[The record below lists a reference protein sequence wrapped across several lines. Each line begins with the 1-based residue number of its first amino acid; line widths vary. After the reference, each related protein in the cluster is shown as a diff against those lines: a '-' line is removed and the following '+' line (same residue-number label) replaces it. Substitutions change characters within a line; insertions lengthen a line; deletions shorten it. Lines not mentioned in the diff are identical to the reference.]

1 MRKNAAAVLVC
12 IAVFLAGCSAD
23 MNSTESDEDFK
34 GAETTVQTN
43 PNDAEPYT
51 IDTKISDVIND
62 PAFEDYGRLIF
73 PVNSGYYSG
82 DTLGELELT
91 WYNNIAPDKTVE
103 IANYMKS
110 RAENGDIIFYDIYT
124 DE

>member
-82 DTLGELELT
+82 DTSANWSLLGTTTSPLT
-91 WYNNIAPDKTVE
+91 KPLRLQTI
-103 IANYMKS
+103 
-110 RAENGDIIFYDIYT
+110 
-124 DE
+124 

>member
-1 MRKNAAAVLVC
+1 MRKNAVAAVLVC
-12 IAVFLAGCSAD
+12 IAVFLTGCSAD

-91 WYNNIAPDKTVE
+91 LYNNIAPDKTVE
-103 IANYMKS
+103 IAIYMKI
-110 RAENGDIIFYDIYT
+110 RAENGDIIYYDI
-124 DE
+124 

>member
-1 MRKNAAAVLVC
+1 MTALRKNAVAAVLVC
-12 IAVFLAGCSAD
+12 IAVFLTGCSAD

-82 DTLGELELT
+82 DTLG
-91 WYNNIAPDKTVE
+91 
-103 IANYMKS
+103 
-110 RAENGDIIFYDIYT
+110 
-124 DE
+124 